1 VPRKPSGVL
10 TDHELRLM
18 EVLWK
23 LERASVA
30 DVTARIGNPTLAYN
44 TVLTTLRTLEAKGY
58 VDHEEEGRAFIYRPR
73 VARRQAAGSAVRQ
86 LLRRFFGNSP
96 GQLAVTLLDETRL
109 GPTDLARIEEALS
122 RKRKGSR

>member
-1 VPRKPSGVL
+1 
-10 TDHELRLM
+10 M

-23 LERASVA
+23 LQRASVA
-30 DVTARIGNPTLAYN
+30 EVTARIGSPPLAYN
-44 TVLTTLRTLEAKGY
+44 TVLTTLRTLEQKGY
-58 VDHEEEGRAFIYRPR
+58 VDHEEEGRAFIYRPL

-109 GPTDLARIEEALS
+109 GPADLARIEEALS